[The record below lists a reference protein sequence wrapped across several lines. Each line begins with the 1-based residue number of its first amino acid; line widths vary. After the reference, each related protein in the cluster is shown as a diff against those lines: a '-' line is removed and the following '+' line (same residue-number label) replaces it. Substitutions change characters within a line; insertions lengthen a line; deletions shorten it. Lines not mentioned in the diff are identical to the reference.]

1 MRALL
6 GRKEGWGDTMK
17 QLISATLSL
26 EAAKIYNDWEKQKK
40 SAILSD
46 LIVKENGNR
55 EHIIALQRRNS
66 LLTAKLAELN
76 VKVKV
81 KEGLTP
87 LVEEVNEMLIGT
99 IYYQYW
105 DKPSTIV
112 EKNQKSPIKESAAE
126 KMNREYFEKT
136 GNYLF

>member
-1 MRALL
+1 MS
-6 GRKEGWGDTMK
+6 K
-17 QLISATLSL
+17 
-26 EAAKIYNDWEKQKK
+26 EAAEVYNNWEKQKK

-66 LLTAKLAELN
+66 LLQAKMAEMN
-76 VKVKV
+76 VKIKL

-87 LVEEVNEMLIGT
+87 LVEEVNELLIGT

-105 DKPSTIV
+105 DKPSLIV
-112 EKNQKSPIKESAAE
+112 EKKEE
-126 KMNREYFEKT
+126 MTPLDQMNEEAFKRT
-136 GNYLF
+136 GKYLF

>member
-1 MRALL
+1 
-6 GRKEGWGDTMK
+6 MK
-17 QLISATLSL
+17 SLISATLSI
-26 EAAKIYNDWEKQKK
+26 EARKIYDSWEKQKK

-66 LLTAKLAELN
+66 LLQAKMAEMN
-76 VKVKV
+76 VKIKLN
-81 KEGLTP
+81 EGLTP

-105 DKPSTIV
+105 RFDEKPSTIV
-112 EKNQKSPIKESAAE
+112 EKKDEMTPLD
-126 KMNREYFEKT
+126 KMNEEAFKRT
-136 GNYLF
+136 GKYLF

>member
-1 MRALL
+1 
-6 GRKEGWGDTMK
+6 MK
-17 QLISATLSL
+17 QLISATLSK
-26 EAAKIYNDWEKQKK
+26 EAAEVYNNWEKQKK

-66 LLTAKLAELN
+66 LLQAKMAEMN
-76 VKVKV
+76 VKIKL

-87 LVEEVNEMLIGT
+87 LVEEVNELLIGT

-105 DKPSTIV
+105 ENPSTIV
-112 EKNQKSPIKESAAE
+112 EKKEEMSPLD
-126 KMNREYFEKT
+126 KMNEEAFKRT
-136 GNYLF
+136 GKYLF

>member
-1 MRALL
+1 
-6 GRKEGWGDTMK
+6 MK
-17 QLISATLSL
+17 QLISATLSK
-26 EAAKIYNDWEKQKK
+26 EAAEVYNNWEKQKK

-66 LLTAKLAELN
+66 LLQAKMAEMN
-76 VKVKV
+76 VKIKL

-105 DKPSTIV
+105 RFDEKPSTIV
-112 EKNQKSPIKESAAE
+112 EKKEE
-126 KMNREYFEKT
+126 MTPLDKMNEEAFKRT
-136 GNYLF
+136 GKYLF

>member
-1 MRALL
+1 
-6 GRKEGWGDTMK
+6 MK
-17 QLISATLSL
+17 QLISATLSK
-26 EAAKIYNDWEKQKK
+26 EAAEVYNNWEKQKK

-66 LLTAKLAELN
+66 LLQAKMAEMN
-76 VKVKV
+76 VKIKL

-87 LVEEVNEMLIGT
+87 LVEEVNELLIGT

-105 DKPSTIV
+105 EKPSTIV
-112 EKNQKSPIKESAAE
+112 EKKEE
-126 KMNREYFEKT
+126 MTPLDQMNEEAFKRT
-136 GNYLF
+136 GKYLF

>member
-1 MRALL
+1 MS
-6 GRKEGWGDTMK
+6 K
-17 QLISATLSL
+17 
-26 EAAKIYNDWEKQKK
+26 EAAEIYNNWEKQKK

-66 LLTAKLAELN
+66 LLIAKLAQLN
-76 VKVKV
+76 VKIKL
-81 KEGLTP
+81 KEGITP

-105 DKPSTIV
+105 ENP
-112 EKNQKSPIKESAAE
+112 EKVAAQDSNESAAE
-126 KMNREYFEKT
+126 KMNREFFEKT
-136 GNYLF
+136 GEYLF

>member
-1 MRALL
+1 
-6 GRKEGWGDTMK
+6 MK
-17 QLISATLSL
+17 QLISATLSK
-26 EAAKIYNDWEKQKK
+26 EAAEVYNNWEKQKK

-66 LLTAKLAELN
+66 LLVAKLAELN
-76 VKVKV
+76 VKVKL

-87 LVEEVNEMLIGT
+87 LVEEVNEMLVGT

-105 DKPSTIV
+105 EKPSTIV
-112 EKNQKSPIKESAAE
+112 EKNHKESAAE
-126 KMNREYFEKT
+126 KMNREFFEKT
-136 GNYLF
+136 GEYLF